1 VRSGLYNGLVAHQ
14 RLRPRRHRLAYR
26 VFMLALDLDELDD
39 LSRRLKL
46 FAHNGWNL
54 VSLHDRDFA
63 GKIRSALRPQIEAK
77 LAQAGFDLDG
87 GRITLLCMPRLLG
100 KGFNPLSVYFC
111 HDHDGRLAATV
122 HAVRNTFGERH
133 DYVLA
138 AEASADGRVRQ
149 ACGKAFHVSPFM
161 PMDLDYQFD
170 LLPPTDRTAVG
181 VTVHDEA
188 GLLLAASF
196 AGERRPLTDG
206 ELLKAAF
213 SHPWQLA
220 GVLVAIHW
228 EAVKI
233 ALKGFRLFS
242 GPRVL
247 REPSPRSPREAPS
260 AGPDRMPAP
269 ARAVSAVPERA

>member
-1 VRSGLYNGLVAHQ
+1 VKSGLYAGLVAHQ

-39 LSRRLKL
+39 LHQRLRL

-54 VSLHDRDFA
+54 VSFHDRDFA
-63 GKIRSALRPQIEAK
+63 GRVRAPLRPQIEAR
-77 LAQAGFDLDG
+77 LAQASLDLTG

-100 KGFNPLSVYFC
+100 KGFNPLSVYYC
-111 HDHDGRLAATV
+111 HDRDGRLAATV

-133 DYVLA
+133 DYVLPV
-138 AEASADGRVRQ
+138 ETSVDGRVRQ

-170 LLPPTDRTAVG
+170 LLPPEDRVEVG
-181 VTVHDEA
+181 VSVHDEA

-196 AGERRPLTDG
+196 VGARRPLTDG
-206 ELLKAAF
+206 ALLRAVV

-220 GVLVAIHW
+220 GVLAAIHW
-228 EAVKI
+228 EAVKLV
-233 ALKGFRLFS
+233 LKGFRIF
-242 GPRVL
+242 
-247 REPSPRSPREAPS
+247 PSPKAAGARADVAPS
-260 AGPDRMPAP
+260 RILSSRP
-269 ARAVSAVPERA
+269 

>member
-1 VRSGLYNGLVAHQ
+1 MRSGLYVGAVAHQ
-14 RLRPRRHRLAYR
+14 RLRPRLHRLAYR
-26 VFMLALDLDELDD
+26 VFMLTLDLDELDA
-39 LSRRLKL
+39 LGRGLKL
-46 FAHNGWNL
+46 FSHNRWNL

-63 GKIRSALRPQIEAK
+63 GRVRGALRPQIEAK
-77 LAQAGFDLDG
+77 LAQAGFDLAG

-111 HDHDGRLAATV
+111 HDRQGRLAATV

-133 DYVLA
+133 DYVLPV
-138 AEASADGRVRQ
+138 EVSPDGRVRQ

-170 LLPPTDRTAVG
+170 LLPPGERAAVG

-196 AGERRPLTDG
+196 AGERRPLTDRA
-206 ELLKAAF
+206 LLKAVV

-220 GVLVAIHW
+220 GVLAAIHW

-233 ALKGFRLFS
+233 VLKGFRLFP
-242 GPRVL
+242 GPKPAKVV
-247 REPSPRSPREAPS
+247 REAGDTPSPHGLRQMRKALP
-260 AGPDRMPAP
+260 
-269 ARAVSAVPERA
+269 

>member
-1 VRSGLYNGLVAHQ
+1 MRSGLYSGVVAHQ
-14 RLRPRRHRLAYR
+14 RLRPQRHRLAYR
-26 VFMLALDLDELDD
+26 VFMLALDLDELEG
-39 LSRRLKL
+39 LGRRLRL

-63 GKIRSALRPQIEAK
+63 GKVRASLRPQIEAK
-77 LAQAGFDLDG
+77 LAQAGHDLKG

-111 HDHDGRLAATV
+111 HDRDGRLAATV

-133 DYVLA
+133 DYVLPV
-138 AEASADGRVRQ
+138 EPSADARVRQ

-170 LLPPTDRTAVG
+170 LLPPGDRVGVG

-188 GLLLAASF
+188 GMLLAASF
-196 AGERRPLTDG
+196 AGERHELTDG
-206 ELLKAAF
+206 ALLKAVV

-220 GVLVAIHW
+220 GVLAAIHW
-228 EAVKI
+228 EAVKM
-233 ALKGFRLFS
+233 ALKGFRLLPGPKAERTRANPIRPS
-242 GPRVL
+242 GPPPPEGEDL
-247 REPSPRSPREAPS
+247 M
-260 AGPDRMPAP
+260 G
-269 ARAVSAVPERA
+269 AVRT

>member
-1 VRSGLYNGLVAHQ
+1 VTSGLYTGLVAHQ

-39 LSRRLKL
+39 LDRRLKL

-63 GKIRSALRPQIEAK
+63 GKVRAPLRPQVEAR
-77 LAQAGFDLDG
+77 LAQAGFDLNG

-111 HDHDGRLAATV
+111 HDRDGRLVATV

-196 AGERRPLTDG
+196 AGEHRPLTDG
-206 ELLKAAF
+206 ELLKAVV

-220 GVLVAIHW
+220 GILAAIHW

-233 ALKGFRLFS
+233 ALKGFRLFP
-242 GPRVL
+242 GARPIQDL
-247 REPSPRSPREAPS
+247 PPTSPGDAPS
-260 AGPDRMPAP
+260 AGPDRMPVP
-269 ARAVSAVPERA
+269 ARAVGAIPERA

>member
-1 VRSGLYNGLVAHQ
+1 MRSGLYSGVVAHQ

-26 VFMLALDLDELDD
+26 VFMLALDLDELNA

-46 FAHNGWNL
+46 FSYNGWSL

-63 GKIRSALRPQIEAK
+63 GKVRAPLRPQIEAK
-77 LAQAGFDLDG
+77 LAEAGYDLAG

-111 HDHDGRLAATV
+111 HDREGRLVATI

-133 DYVLA
+133 DYVLPV
-138 AEASADGRVRQ
+138 EPSADGRVRQ

-170 LLPPTDRTAVG
+170 LLPPGDRVGVG

-188 GLLLAASF
+188 GMLLAASF
-196 AGERRPLTDG
+196 AGARRELTDG
-206 ELLKAAF
+206 VLLKAVV

-220 GVLVAIHW
+220 GVLAAIHW
-228 EAVKI
+228 EAVKM
-233 ALKGFRLFS
+233 ALKGFRLF
-242 GPRVL
+242 
-247 REPSPRSPREAPS
+247 
-260 AGPDRMPAP
+260 AGPKKTVRGGGDTRPPHGLGSVGEALP
-269 ARAVSAVPERA
+269 